1 MKIPA
6 IAIYATI
13 LAVLVFPDDWLRAAV
28 FATVLT
34 LLKFARA

>member
-1 MKIPA
+1 MKIPV

-28 FATVLT
+28 FATVLIF
-34 LLKFARA
+34 LKFAKP